1 MRAALAVALLL
12 SACGDAVRERPDPGF
27 QGFDP
32 AGLDV
37 ECRFV
42 STLNSFPDMPPVF
55 VTLANDELN
64 GARVNYSGEML
75 ELGTRDGFD
84 PDGGAQVVSYR
95 IQEYGSFGV
104 ELNLRPLTGD
114 DYAPQSFEG
123 TVTFVGPKRVSAPI
137 AGSCDGS

>member
-1 MRAALAVALLL
+1 MRAAIAIALLL

-32 AGLDV
+32 AGLNV

-84 PDGGAQVVSYR
+84 PDGGAQAVSYR

-104 ELNLRPLTGD
+104 ELDVRPLTGEG
-114 DYAPQSFEG
+114 YAPRSFEG
-123 TVTFVGPKRVSAPI
+123 TVTFVGPESVSEPI
-137 AGSCDGS
+137 AGSCGNG

>member
-1 MRAALAVALLL
+1 MRAAIAIALLL

-27 QGFDP
+27 QTFEP
-32 AGLDV
+32 AGLEV
-37 ECRFV
+37 ECRF
-42 STLNSFPDMPPVF
+42 TATNAPEAGPVF

-84 PDGGAQVVSYR
+84 PDGGAQVVNYR

-104 ELNLRPLTGD
+104 ELDVQPIMGEPRG
-114 DYAPQSFEG
+114 FEG
-123 TVTFVGPKRVSAPI
+123 TVAFVGPERVSQSI
-137 AGSCDGS
+137 AGSCGNG

>member
-1 MRAALAVALLL
+1 MRAVLAIALLL

-27 QGFDP
+27 QPFDP

-37 ECRFV
+37 ECRFTA
-42 STLNSFPDMPPVF
+42 SDAPEAGPVF
-55 VTLANDELN
+55 VTLADDELN
-64 GARVNYSGEML
+64 GARVNYSGELL

-104 ELNLRPLTGD
+104 ELDVRPLTGE
-114 DYAPQSFEG
+114 PRGFEG
-123 TVTFVGPKRVSAPI
+123 TLTFVGPERVSQPI
-137 AGSCDGS
+137 AGSCGNG

>member
-1 MRAALAVALLL
+1 MRAVLAIALLL

-27 QGFDP
+27 QPFDP

-42 STLNSFPDMPPVF
+42 STLDSFPDMPPVF
-55 VTLANDELN
+55 VTLTDDKLN
-64 GARVNYSGEML
+64 GARVNYSGELL

-84 PDGGAQVVSYR
+84 PDGGAQVVNYR

-104 ELNLRPLTGD
+104 ELDVRPTADEPRG
-114 DYAPQSFEG
+114 FEG
-123 TVTFVGPKRVSAPI
+123 TVTFVGPERVSQPI
-137 AGSCDGS
+137 AGSCGNG